1 VSPEPADDSL
11 VLLFLCAH
19 SALPRPAQVA
29 LTLRAVGGLS
39 TAGIAAA
46 FLVPEATMGQRIT
59 RAKQTVRRSG
69 VPFRLPTTEQR
80 PARLAAVLQVL
91 YLIFNEVYVASSGP
105 DLARVELSAEALR
118 LARLA
123 HRLMPDEGEV
133 AGLLAL
139 ILLTDARRAAG
150 TGDDGVPS
158 PSSSRT
164 TTAGTAR
171 PSPKE
176 RRC

>member
-1 VSPEPADDSL
+1 
-11 VLLFLCAH
+11 
-19 SALPRPAQVA
+19 VA

-39 TAGIAAA
+39 TAEIAAA

-91 YLIFNEVYVASSGP
+91 YLIFNEGYVASSGP

-139 ILLTDARRAAG
+139 ILLTDARQAAR
-150 TGDDGVPS
+150 TGDDGVPI
-158 PSSSRT
+158 PLE
-164 TTAGTAR
+164 
-171 PSPKE
+171 K
-176 RRC
+176 